1 MRVATAAHRVVFEQR
16 RDGGA
21 QVTVCLPL
29 YNYRDVVTVALD
41 SVAAQLLPS
50 LDLVV
55 VEDASDDDSLAVAR
69 DWLER
74 HADRFRRALLL
85 AHDANAG
92 LSAARNTGFLAAETP
107 FVLPL
112 DADNLLY
119 PRFTA
124 RCLEALERSD
134 AVFAYP
140 ILRVF
145 GGREGLLGTDSWSR
159 GRLAQGNY
167 IDAMAMIR
175 REAWLEVGG
184 YSKAMHMGWEDYDL
198 WCKFVEAGYRGL
210 QVPEVLGAY
219 RVHSESMIHTK
230 TNLDGAA
237 LARRAIQRRHPW
249 LAVGLSD

>member
-1 MRVATAAHRVVFEQR
+1 MRVATAAHRVVFEHR
-16 RDGGA
+16 GEGDA
-21 QVTVCLPL
+21 KVTVCVPV
-29 YNYRDVVTVALD
+29 YNYQNLVAAALD
-41 SVAAQLLPS
+41 SAAAQLLPA

-55 VEDASDDDSLAVAR
+55 VDDASRDDSLAVAR
-69 DWLER
+69 DWIES
-74 HADRFRRALLL
+74 HAGRFRRAVLL
-85 AHDANAG
+85 AHEENAG
-92 LSAARNTGFLAAETP
+92 LSAARNIGFLTVETP

-112 DADNLLY
+112 DADNVLY
-119 PRFTA
+119 PRFTS

-134 AVFAYP
+134 AAFAYP

-167 IDAMAMIR
+167 IDAMALIR
-175 REAWLEVGG
+175 RSAWLEVGG

-210 QVPEVLGAY
+210 QVPEVLAGY